1 MSDSQ
6 GGSPNGPKVVVAVI
20 DSGIDYNH
28 PDLRDAMWRNPQ
40 EIPNNGIDD
49 DNNGIVD
56 DVYGINFVT
65 LSGNRR
71 NDPMDIDVT
80 SRFYGHG
87 THCAGIIAA
96 SANNGRGIAGVAGV
110 SKGKV
115 KIMALRA
122 CGGPKGGC
130 AISWQMAAL
139 NYALNKGAKISSN
152 SYGGSGSQGSAI
164 NAAWKRVLDRNPR
177 HIFISA
183 AGNNNAKVNAN
194 YSLGPQTTLV
204 LHHQHS

>member
-1 MSDSQ
+1 MHKKVTNFKFQDERQSGAPNDQYFSAQWALGNNAGDINWLEGKRKYLSDSQ
-6 GGSPNGPKVVVAVI
+6 GGSPNEPKVVVAVI
-20 DSGIDYNH
+20 DTGIDYNH

-49 DNNGIVD
+49 DNNGFVD
-56 DVYGINFVT
+56 DVYGTNFVD
-65 LSGNRR
+65 LPGNRR

-130 AISWQMAAL
+130 ATSWQMAAL
-139 NYALNKGAKISSN
+139 DYALRKEPKFP
-152 SYGGSGSQGSAI
+152 AI
-164 NAAWKRVLDRNPR
+164 VMVVLVLRVL
-177 HIFISA
+177 
-183 AGNNNAKVNAN
+183 
-194 YSLGPQTTLV
+194 Q
-204 LHHQHS
+204 